1 MFHFKPAQDTVGVEM
16 RARVKEGGVK
26 IAAFDA
32 AWLPSL
38 SCGCVSTDWE
48 ELKEESKWNNNEY
61 DMLEWEKMRCKMRG
75 NS

>member
-1 MFHFKPAQDTVGVEM
+1 M
-16 RARVKEGGVK
+16 RAREKEGGVK

-48 ELKEESKWNNNEY
+48 ELIEESE
-61 DMLEWEKMRCKMRG
+61 
-75 NS
+75 